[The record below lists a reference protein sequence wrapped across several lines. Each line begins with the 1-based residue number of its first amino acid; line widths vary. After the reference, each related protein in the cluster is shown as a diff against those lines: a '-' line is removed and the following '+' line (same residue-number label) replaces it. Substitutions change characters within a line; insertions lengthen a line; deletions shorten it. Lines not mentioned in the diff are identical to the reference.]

1 MISLLPEVET
11 GGGVGVGV
19 VCWGGAT
26 GVGAAGAGVGEATG
40 EDTGSDSG
48 AGGGEAQAKNTKV
61 LRINNKQ
68 KNTFF
73 ISNSFKR
80 IPYSNMKVNENYFH
94 LPVRSS
100 ALNTAC
106 PESGLF
112 PS

>member
-1 MISLLPEVET
+1 MISELLGTET
-11 GGGVGVGV
+11 GVGVGV
-19 VCWGGAT
+19 EGCWGVTTGAGAT
-26 GVGAAGAGVGEATG
+26 GAAAGGV
-40 EDTGSDSG
+40 TGSGAG